1 MSWLVAIV
9 GAIAGVAVVY
19 QLVQNVSGPGQTPV
33 TGLGTA
39 TSGLS
44 NVTGKLFSK
53 A

>member
-1 MSWLVAIV
+1 MSWLVAII

-19 QLVQNVSGPGQTPV
+19 QLVQNVAPANQAPV

-39 TSGLS
+39 TAGLS
-44 NVTGKLFSK
+44 KVTGTLFSK